1 MYSKV
6 LVALENSDYDA
17 TILDHIAPL
26 LKMCESEV
34 VLVHVA
40 DGFAARN
47 YDALLLAESSE
58 MRDDREYL
66 ERIASEMNARHIPT
80 SIDLRTGEPSQELVR
95 AAREHNADLVA
106 MATHGHKGL
115 SDVWH
120 GTTVDKVRH
129 ELEVPLLLL
138 KAPKN
143 KNAIR

>member
-1 MYSKV
+1 MYKRV

-17 TILDHIAPL
+17 TILNHIEPL
-26 LKMCESEV
+26 LKMCDSEV

-40 DGFAARN
+40 DGFGARN
-47 YDALLLAESSE
+47 YEKLQLVESAE
-58 MRDDREYL
+58 MKVDREYL
-66 ERIASEMNARHIPT
+66 ETVAHKMNGRGIET

-95 AAREHNADLVA
+95 AAREHQSDLVA

-138 KAPKN
+138 KAPK
-143 KNAIR
+143 K

>member
-1 MYSKV
+1 MYKRV
-6 LVALENSDYDA
+6 LVALENSAYDT
-17 TILDHIAPL
+17 TILGHIEPL
-26 LKMCESEV
+26 LKMCNSEV

-40 DGFAARN
+40 DGFGARN
-47 YDALLLAESSE
+47 YEKLQLVESSE
-58 MRDDREYL
+58 MKADREYL
-66 ERIASEMNARHIPT
+66 ETVAREMNARHIRT
-80 SIDLRTGEPSQELVR
+80 TIDLRTGEPSQQLVR

-143 KNAIR
+143 